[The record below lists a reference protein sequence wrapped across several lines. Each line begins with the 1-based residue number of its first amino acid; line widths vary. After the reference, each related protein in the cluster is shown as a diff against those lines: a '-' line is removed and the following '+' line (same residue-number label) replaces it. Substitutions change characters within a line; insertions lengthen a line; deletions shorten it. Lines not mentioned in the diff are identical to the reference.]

1 MNPPPV
7 LGKQILVVDD
17 EEDVRFLV
25 SRMLA
30 DMGYDVDMAVDG
42 ADAIHKM
49 RIRRPDLLILDLMM
63 PNVDGYGVLGHLR
76 TLPDPPPVV
85 VLTARG
91 DYDSFQ
97 RIVREGASAYVSKPF
112 RFHEL
117 IATCQ
122 SVLMGGGRSHAV
134 PHERRRDPRRVI
146 MAEVK
151 VLSRDQTPIA
161 LGELVDLSAG
171 GAQIHL
177 AVRLDVK
184 ARIRVALHLPAGSG
198 AFNLEGEVQWQ
209 RAVPRGF
216 AHGVAFVDVTPQQ
229 QAQLAGLLGSVGE
242 RRVTR

>member
-1 MNPPPV
+1 MTLPPA
-7 LGKQILVVDD
+7 LGKRILVVDD

-42 ADAIHKM
+42 ADAIQKM
-49 RIRRPDLLILDLMM
+49 RARRPDLLILDLMM

-76 TLPDPPPVV
+76 TQPDPPPVV

-97 RIVREGASAYVSKPF
+97 PHRA
-112 RFHEL
+112 
-117 IATCQ
+117 
-122 SVLMGGGRSHAV
+122 GGGVGVRLQAV
-134 PHERRRDPRRVI
+134 PLPRADRDLPGRPHGRRAHPAVTQERRRDPRRVI
-146 MAEVK
+146 RAEVK

-161 LGELVDLSAG
+161 LGELADLSAG

-177 AVRLDVK
+177 AVRLDPG

-198 AFNLEGEVQWQ
+198 AFNLEGEVKWN
-209 RAVPRGF
+209 RSVPRGS
-216 AHGVAFVDVTPQQ
+216 AHGVAFMDVTPQQ

>member
-1 MNPPPV
+1 VTAPT
-7 LGKQILVVDD
+7 LGKRILIVDD

-30 DMGYDVDMAVDG
+30 DMGYETDMAVDG
-42 ADAIHKM
+42 AEGISQI
-49 RIRRPDLLILDLMM
+49 RSRRPDLVILDLMM
-63 PNVDGYGVLGHLR
+63 PNVDGYGVLAHLR
-76 TLPDPPPVV
+76 TLQDPPPVV

-91 DYDSFQ
+91 DYDSFA

-122 SVLMGGGRSHAV
+122 NVLIGGTRTHAV

-161 LGELVDLSAG
+161 LGELVDLSQG

-177 AVRLDVK
+177 AVRLDLR

-198 AFNLEGEVQWQ
+198 AFNLEGEVRWPRQ
-209 RAVPRGF
+209 VPRGF
-216 AHGVAFVDVTPQQ
+216 AHGVAFVDVTSQQ
-229 QAQLAGLLGSVGE
+229 HAQLASLLGSVGE
-242 RRVTR
+242 RRTTR

>member
-1 MNPPPV
+1 MSGPSN
-7 LGKQILVVDD
+7 GKQILVVDD

-30 DMGYDVDMAVDG
+30 DMGYEVEMAVDG
-42 ADAIHKM
+42 ADAIAH
-49 RIRRPDLLILDLMM
+49 IGTRRPDLVILDLMM
-63 PNVDGYGVLGHLR
+63 PNVDGYGVLAHLR
-76 TLPDPPPVV
+76 LLPHPPPVV

-91 DYDSFQ
+91 DYDSFA

-122 SVLMGGGRSHAV
+122 SVLMAGGAARAV
-134 PHERRRDPRRVI
+134 PHERRRDPRRAI
-146 MAEVK
+146 RAEVK

-161 LGELVDLSAG
+161 LGELVDLGAG

-177 AVRLDVK
+177 AVRLDVG
-184 ARIRVALHLPAGSG
+184 ARIRVALHLPAGTG
-198 AFNLEGEVQWQ
+198 AFNVEGTVQWQ
-209 RAVPRGF
+209 REVPRGF
-216 AHGVAFVDVTPQQ
+216 AHGIAFVDVTAAQ

>member
-1 MNPPPV
+1 MTAPPS
-7 LGKQILVVDD
+7 GKRILVVDD

-25 SRMLA
+25 CRMLA
-30 DMGYDVDMAVDG
+30 DMGYEVDMAVDG
-42 ADAIHKM
+42 AEGIAKM
-49 RIRRPDLLILDLMM
+49 AAGRPDLVILDLMM
-63 PNVDGYGVLGHLR
+63 PNVDGYGVLAHMR
-76 TLPDPPPVV
+76 SLPDPPPVV

-91 DYDSFQ
+91 DYDSFA

-122 SVLMGGGRSHAV
+122 GVLLGGRPPAV
-134 PHERRRDPRRVI
+134 ARERRRDPRRII

-151 VLSRDQTPIA
+151 VLTRDQTPIA
-161 LGELVDLSAG
+161 LGELADMGAG

-177 AVRLDVK
+177 AVRLDVG

-198 AFNLEGEVQWQ
+198 PFNLEGEVLWQ
-209 RAVPRGF
+209 RQLPRAF
-216 AHGVAFVDVTPQQ
+216 AHGVSFVDLTPEQE
-229 QAQLAGLLGSVGE
+229 AQLAGLLGSVGE

>member
-1 MNPPPV
+1 MTAPS
-7 LGKQILVVDD
+7 LGKRILVVDD

-30 DMGYDVDMAVDG
+30 DMGYEMDMAVDG
-42 ADAIHKM
+42 AEGMYK
-49 RIRRPDLLILDLMM
+49 IRAQRPDLIILDLMM
-63 PNVDGYGVLGHLR
+63 PNVDGYGVLASLR
-76 TLPDPPPVV
+76 TMPDPPPVV

-91 DYDSFQ
+91 DYDSFA
-97 RIVREGASAYVSKPF
+97 RIVREGASAYVTKPF

-122 SVLMGGGRSHAV
+122 SVLMGGARTDV
-134 PHERRRDPRRVI
+134 VVHERRRDPRRVI

-177 AVRLDVK
+177 AVRLDVGT
-184 ARIRVALHLPAGSG
+184 RVRVALHLPVGSS

-209 RAVPRGF
+209 RQVPRGF

-229 QAQLAGLLGSVGE
+229 QAQLAGLLGGLGE